1 MKIAAEK
8 IAIRD
13 AFGQALLELGR
24 ENDKV
29 IVLDAD
35 VSHSTK
41 TIKFKEKFPDRF
53 FNIGVAEA
61 NMMNIAAG
69 LATCGFIPF
78 VSTFSFLACL
88 RAGEQ
93 IRTSIAYPELNVKIA
108 AGFAGL
114 SDSYDGTT
122 HQSVCDIAIA
132 RSIPNLTVIV
142 VADAQETKIAVPA
155 IAQYKGP
162 VFFRLSRAEVPVI
175 FDKDHQFE
183 IGKANILRE
192 GSDVTLIATG
202 VMVVRV
208 LEAAD
213 KLENEGVSAGVLE
226 IHTIK
231 PLDERIVLQA
241 AEKTKAIVT
250 AEEHS
255 ILGGLGSAVAELLV
269 KHYPVPLE
277 MVGILDVFAESGGY
291 EELLDKYGMGVTDI
305 VKAAKAVLERKKR
318 WGKEK

>member
-1 MKIAAEK
+1 MNKK

-13 AFGQALLELGR
+13 TFGEALVELG
-24 ENDKV
+24 EKNEKV
-29 IVLDAD
+29 VVLDAD
-35 VSHSTK
+35 VSHSTR
-41 TIKFKEKFPDRF
+41 TIKFGERFPDRF
-53 FNIGVAEA
+53 FNVGVAEA

-241 AEKTKAIVT
+241 AEETKAIVT

-305 VKAAKAVLERKKR
+305 VKAVKAVLERKKR
-318 WGKEK
+318 

>member
-1 MKIAAEK
+1 MNKK

-13 AFGQALLELGR
+13 AFGEALVELG
-24 ENDKV
+24 EKNEKV
-29 IVLDAD
+29 VVLDAD
-35 VSHSTK
+35 VSHSTR
-41 TIKFKEKFPDRF
+41 TIKFGERFPDRF
-53 FNIGVAEA
+53 FNLGVAEA

-88 RAGEQ
+88 RAAEQ
-93 IRTSIAYPELNVKIA
+93 IRTSIAYPKLNVKIA
-108 AGFAGL
+108 AGYGGL

-132 RSIPNLTVIV
+132 RSIPNLTVMV
-142 VADAQETKIAVPA
+142 VADARETRIALPA
-155 IAQYKGP
+155 IAHYKGP

-175 FDKDHQFE
+175 FDEDHRFQ
-183 IGKANILRE
+183 IGKGNLLKD

-202 VMVVRV
+202 IMVARA

-213 KLENEGVSAGVLE
+213 KLDNEGISTRVLE

-241 AEKTKAIVT
+241 ARETRAIVT

-255 ILGGLGSAVAELLV
+255 ILGALGSAVAEVLA
-269 KHYPVPLE
+269 KNYPVPME
-277 MVGILDVFAESGGY
+277 MIGILDTFAESGSY
-291 EELLDKYGMGVTDI
+291 EGLLDKYGMGI
-305 VKAAKAVLERKKR
+305 ANIIEAAKKALKRKRLGDKKR
-318 WGKEK
+318 DR